1 MHLNLLK
8 TVLQSNSWT
17 VNEDKIEIMDSDE
30 FEHVI
35 QPLEDIK
42 EELERSVSE
51 DTNAKPTTGE
61 NIMGKE
67 EHLVEG
73 QEEVDGLK
81 EKTGEMQVNEAHT

>member
-1 MHLNLLK
+1 MLK

-42 EELERSVSE
+42 EELERSGSE
-51 DTNAKPTTGE
+51 DTNAKSTTGE

-67 EHLVEG
+67 EG